1 MKRPGALV
9 PFVTTAVLAAG
20 LTAVT
25 AQSAQAAPLPQ
36 PRACP
41 SVLPT
46 ASAVDGLTGTGWTV
60 ERGTTPEPFS
70 ATVLG
75 RITDGIAPGVD
86 MIMAELSSPALTR
99 SGGVW
104 EGMSG
109 SPVYTADGHLIGSVS
124 YGLAGSSP
132 IAGITPAAS
141 LETLRTADPDG
152 TRQAKLVRTTPQA
165 ARALRATGEATAAQA
180 TRFRQLPLPLT
191 VSGVS
196 GPGAARASERLA
208 AVTGQ
213 QVRVAGGATRAAAP
227 VPLEGG
233 GNIAAAV
240 AYGTVTLAA
249 IGTTTYTCH
258 GSGVAFGHPFL
269 DAGVST
275 YSAHSAS
282 AVFVQP
288 DPTRSPFKV
297 ANVGGVVGTVDRD
310 RTLGIRIREGA
321 APVGTRLTS
330 SVTKAQTGK
339 VTTGL
344 TTVVAPDFLST
355 ATAYQAMSALDTAMG
370 SGASKG
376 GADLSL
382 TITGTRA
389 EGKAFRVTTGERFDS
404 AGIKDLPL
412 DLQAAMWADQTVSSI
427 TDQESERV
435 KITGVS
441 VTGTVTSVHKLWLNP
456 TSQFRQAL
464 KWGSYGKGLHNRAGK
479 PVYSRVTV
487 TRNGDPD
494 AKVTHVLPLTLP
506 KAQRGHRLTL
516 RIDGAGGEAAPEGFG
531 DLDDL
536 FDSLDPSSD
545 TSATPTLT
553 QVLAAL
559 ASTPRS
565 DEVVATLTDERG
577 RLVSLR
583 RWRATAPVTPFTT
596 VRAVHAG

>member
-1 MKRPGALV
+1 M
-9 PFVTTAVLAAG
+9 
-20 LTAVT
+20 
-25 AQSAQAAPLPQ
+25 
-36 PRACP
+36 
-41 SVLPT
+41 
-46 ASAVDGLTGTGWTV
+46 
-60 ERGTTPEPFS
+60 
-70 ATVLG
+70 
-75 RITDGIAPGVD
+75 
-86 MIMAELSSPALTR
+86 
-99 SGGVW
+99 
-104 EGMSG
+104 
-109 SPVYTADGHLIGSVS
+109 
-124 YGLAGSSP
+124 
-132 IAGITPAAS
+132 
-141 LETLRTADPDG
+141 
-152 TRQAKLVRTTPQA
+152 
-165 ARALRATGEATAAQA
+165 
-180 TRFRQLPLPLT
+180 
-191 VSGVS
+191 
-196 GPGAARASERLA
+196 
-208 AVTGQ
+208 TGQ

-404 AGIKDLPL
+404 AGIKDLP
-412 DLQAAMWADQTVSSI
+412 S
-427 TDQESERV
+427 
-435 KITGVS
+435 
-441 VTGTVTSVHKLWLNP
+441 TSRPRCGP
-456 TSQFRQAL
+456 T
-464 KWGSYGKGLHNRAGK
+464 
-479 PVYSRVTV
+479 
-487 TRNGDPD
+487 
-494 AKVTHVLPLTLP
+494 
-506 KAQRGHRLTL
+506 
-516 RIDGAGGEAAPEGFG
+516 
-531 DLDDL
+531 
-536 FDSLDPSSD
+536 
-545 TSATPTLT
+545 
-553 QVLAAL
+553 
-559 ASTPRS
+559 
-565 DEVVATLTDERG
+565 
-577 RLVSLR
+577 R
-583 RWRATAPVTPFTT
+583 R
-596 VRAVHAG
+596 